1 VRIKRHRAKLE
12 WARGSSRAFT
22 FVELVV
28 VIVILAVVAGM
39 VIPRLTSWK
48 SREGELA
55 VNIVADL
62 LTAAAKRDTYS
73 TQRSAIEFD
82 ASTGRFRLLALRVRD
97 VQSFDPG
104 GEEWVEDPLSP
115 AAKLEG
121 ANLMSA
127 TAGIAELDPK
137 RFQIEFPGAGSAQGR
152 PGLALVFADTAG
164 QQWTVRLPSTATR
177 AEVTPGVSRAGSTTG
192 DSYAVDLDATGRRD
206 DPW

>member
-1 VRIKRHRAKLE
+1 MSERDNPGRNGRRMA
-12 WARGSSRAFT
+12 RAFT

-28 VIVILAVVAGM
+28 VIVILSVVAGL

-55 VNIVADL
+55 VNIVADM

-73 TQRSAIEFD
+73 TQRSAVDFD
-82 ASTGRFRLLALRVRD
+82 AATGRFRLLALRVRD

-115 AAKLEG
+115 AAQLEG
-121 ANLMSA
+121 AHLVSGMM
-127 TAGIAELDPK
+127 GIAELDPK
-137 RFQIEFPGAGSAQGR
+137 KFQIDFPGAGSAQGR
-152 PGLALVFADTAG
+152 VGIALVFADDAG
-164 QQWTVRLPSTATR
+164 QQWTVRLPATATR
-177 AEVTPGVSRAGSTTG
+177 AEVVPGNAGPLTA